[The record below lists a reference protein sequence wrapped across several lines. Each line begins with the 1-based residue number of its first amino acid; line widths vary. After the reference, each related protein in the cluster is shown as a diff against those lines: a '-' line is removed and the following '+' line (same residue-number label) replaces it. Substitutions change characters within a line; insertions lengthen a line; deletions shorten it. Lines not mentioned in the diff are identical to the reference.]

1 MSHGGLRRRCVAAVG
16 GAVARRSTCR
26 ARRVRTL
33 VSIGRH
39 RVAERR
45 GAARHDPDAPA
56 AALLTRSAARGS
68 GSGAPARAPSSA
80 TTRRRAGASLA
91 WRWRRSCH
99 SPVTGAAWCGAARRA
114 GRWTSR
120 RSSRWRA
127 VASCRIVVP
136 RANGSRADD
145 GCLGGGCTQG
155 AWAETSSCN
164 VGWVG
169 VAWRGGGH
177 WIIVWDARWRGLEH
191 HIPRFPCA
199 VAFLAFWAVSES
211 RVRLHRG
218 ARQGFSAFLI
228 PPRNAL

>member
-1 MSHGGLRRRCVAAVG
+1 MAPWRDGAAR
-16 GAVARRSTCR
+16 AHTCR

-56 AALLTRSAARGS
+56 AAPLTRSAARGS
-68 GSGAPARAPSSA
+68 GGGAPARAPSSA

-120 RSSRWRA
+120 RSGRWRA

-155 AWAETSSCN
+155 GWAETRRLLQC
-164 VGWVG
+164 GM
-169 VAWRGGGH
+169 GGGRVEGWGALDQRLGRSMAWFGAPH
-177 WIIVWDARWRGLEH
+177 PAFPVRGRIFGVLGGF
-191 HIPRFPCA
+191 RASCA
-199 VAFLAFWAVSES
+199 A
-211 RVRLHRG
+211 
-218 ARQGFSAFLI
+218 
-228 PPRNAL
+228 PPRS